1 MYTIDTI
8 PMTDYGLHIASHEG
22 ELHLVDAKDQ
32 FFTAYETE
40 GFQITKRKENELLLN
55 GFIIA
60 SDLADFK
67 TKTAALYTAL
77 SASGTR
83 AIVLNPEALTCFG
96 TEGYTIDKVRV
107 FNNAVYARFKM
118 KLIIV

>member
-8 PMTDYGLHIASHEG
+8 SMTDYGLHISKHDG
-22 ELHLVDAKDQ
+22 ELHLVDPKDQ

-40 GFQITKRKENELLLN
+40 GFQVTKRKGNDLLLN

-67 TKTAALYTAL
+67 TKTSALYTAI
-77 SASGTR
+77 SATGTR
-83 AIVLNPEALTCFG
+83 TIVLSTETINCFAL
-96 TEGYTIDKVRV
+96 EGYKIDQVRV
-107 FNNAVYARFKM
+107 YDNAVYARFTS
-118 KLIIV
+118 KLKIV